1 MWYGRRMRRW
11 LPALAL
17 VGGCKTWGATH
28 ESPADVVGN
37 ASAKP
42 VRVTTTDGRVMVL
55 NGAQLVGD
63 SIIGV
68 ESRHSTRVAL
78 DTLQVKRVETRQYD
92 MAGTFLAL
100 LGFLGLEV
108 LFSDHG

>member
-1 MWYGRRMRRW
+1 MGGTLGMRRW

-17 VGGCKTWGATH
+17 IGGCRTWGGTRG
-28 ESPADVVGN
+28 SPASAIGT

-55 NGAQLVGD
+55 NGAQVVGD
-63 SIIGV
+63 SVIGV

-78 DTLQVKRVETRQYD
+78 DTSQVKRVETRQLD
-92 MAGTFLAL
+92 KGATFIIVLCVLA
-100 LGFLGLEV
+100 FDAW
-108 LFSDHG
+108 FSG